1 MGLGLVLMGVVRFYQ
16 LCISPFL
23 PRTCRFQPTCSQY
36 MIEAIRLKGPV
47 VGVAKGLWRILR
59 CNPFFRGGYDPVD
72 KGDAGAGGP

>member
-36 MIEAIRLKGPV
+36 MIDAIRKRGPVIGVLKGI
-47 VGVAKGLWRILR
+47 WRIMR
-59 CNPFFRGGYDPVD
+59 CNPFFRGGYDPVED
-72 KGDAGAGGP
+72 PPGR